1 MPLLNLKSKKEV
13 DKYNQFLE
21 KSNAFFTQTIEWGNV
36 KSNWQQYIV
45 YVTDDN
51 NDIVMSAN
59 FLVQKVPV
67 LNKFLLY
74 SPRGPVGDINDR
86 NNVEKLINEV
96 FKIIDRKKIF
106 CIKFDPL
113 VELKEELLVKY
124 NTNNF
129 KIRKN
134 VDYTNLIY
142 AKYNMCVDL
151 KLNSIEDLL
160 LSFNQSTR
168 RKIKQATKDTYEF
181 TCSNEVSDLKRFYS
195 LYVKTNIRKSLS
207 GRSYEYLETML
218 KSFKQS
224 NIKVCIVS
232 KDGVDLA
239 GSIIVYYNNRV
250 YYAYG
255 ATDTEHDSRNASYFM
270 HWSII
275 KKAFEDGY
283 EIYDMGVCN
292 VNNVK
297 DGVYQFKEGFCREK
311 GYFEAIGEIDYIVD
325 RFVYALFVYLVPLMK
340 KLRHILNKFLG
351 NLKHVGKK
359 SQK

>member
-1 MPLLNLKSKKEV
+1 MPLLNLNSTKEV
-13 DKYNQFLE
+13 NKYNKFLE
-21 KSNAFFTQTIEWGNV
+21 RSNAFFTQTIEWGAV

-45 YVTDDN
+45 YITDDN
-51 NDIVMSAN
+51 NNIIMSAN
-59 FLVQKVPV
+59 FLAQKVPV
-67 LNKFLLY
+67 LNKLLLY
-74 SPRGPVGDINDR
+74 SPRGPVGDINNKD
-86 NNVEKLINEV
+86 NVKKLINEV
-96 FKIIDRKKIF
+96 FDVINRKKIF

-113 VELKEELLVKY
+113 IELKDDLLKKY
-124 NTNNF
+124 NTDGF
-129 KIRKN
+129 KVRKK

-151 KLNSIEDLL
+151 KLDNVDAIL

-168 RKIKQATKDTYEF
+168 RKIKQAIKDTYKF
-181 TCSNEVSDLKRFYS
+181 ISSNEMSDLKRFYS
-195 LYVKTNIRKSLS
+195 LYTKTNIRKNLS
-207 GRSYEYLETML
+207 GRNYEYLETML

-239 GSIIVYYNNRV
+239 GSIIIYYNNRV

-270 HWSII
+270 HWNII
-275 KKAFEDGY
+275 KSAFENGY

-311 GYFEAIGEIDYIVD
+311 GYFEAIGEIDYVVNK
-325 RFVYALFVYLVPLMK
+325 FVYTLFIYLVPLMK
-340 KLRHILNKFLG
+340 KLRHALNKILS
-351 NLKHVGKK
+351 NLKSNDKK
-359 SQK
+359 